1 MSKNPTDPPLESTT
15 VELLSH
21 DWEEIYGV
29 LAKMYEAAKS
39 KPTETYELLIHNPS
53 FAKALFQAQIQLNIA
68 VLELKQ
74 EEAPIISQPIPQQMN
89 IPAQPVSMQPIPP
102 PVPIKPA
109 PLPMQQQI
117 PIQMPA
123 QIPAQIPQQPMP
135 APVPTQMTGMPP
147 MVAPMNP
154 PMAAPM
160 NQPMTAPLSQP
171 MMPPQ
176 QQPMQMY
183 PPQNQLIER
192 ILNMTH
198 EDFMK
203 LPPDAQQDVITV
215 RQNQGL
221 PGVP

>member
-74 EEAPIISQPIPQQMN
+74 EETPIISQPIPQQMT

-117 PIQMPA
+117 PIQIPT
-123 QIPAQIPQQPMP
+123 QISQQPMP
-135 APVPTQMTGMPP
+135 APVPPQMTGMPP
-147 MVAPMNP
+147 IVTPMT
-154 PMAAPM
+154 APM
-160 NQPMTAPLSQP
+160 NQPMTTPLSQP

-221 PGVP
+221 PGIP